1 MSVGFRIRTRW
12 ERTDRVYIDDFSDL
26 PTSVVSD
33 VMSRHYATSSHLRP
47 MHKNGVLS
55 GSALTV
61 KTRPGDNLM
70 IHKAIEM
77 AQPGDVIVVDAGGD
91 LTNSLMGE
99 LMLAH
104 AIKRK
109 VAGFVLNGAIRD
121 AKAFLER
128 NLPVYALGIT
138 HRGPYRDG
146 PGEIGFPISLNGM
159 TIEAGDLILGDFDGV
174 VSVTKANLSTILT
187 AARKKLESENK
198 QMDQTENS
206 MVDKSW
212 IDKILKEKGCQFL

>member
-1 MSVGFRIRTRW
+1 MTAGFRIRTRW
-12 ERTDRVYIDDFSDL
+12 DRVDRAIVEDFAQLSASL
-26 PTSVVSD
+26 VSD
-33 VMSRHYATSSHLRP
+33 VMSRLASGGANLRP
-47 MHKNGVLS
+47 MHRGGVLA

-77 AQPGDVIVVDAGGD
+77 AEPGDVIVVDAGGD
-91 LTNSLMGE
+91 VTNSLMGE

-104 AIKRK
+104 AIKRG

-121 AKAFLER
+121 AEAFIER

-146 PGEIGFPISLNGM
+146 PGEIGLPVNLGGM
-159 TIEAGDLILGDFDGV
+159 TVEPGDLVLGDMDGV
-174 VSVTKANLSTILT
+174 VSVGRADLEAVLT
-187 AARKKLESENK
+187 AARRKHAAEQS
-198 QMDQTENS
+198 QMRQTEDET
-206 MVDKSW
+206 VDKSW
-212 IDKILKEKGCQFL
+212 IDKVLEQKGCVYL